1 MRIEGRMK
9 IRFFACAVMVA
20 LVAAA
25 CGSVDVTITT
35 EEAATGADA
44 AAPDAAASA
53 AGDVPDLDMV
63 SVYTGET
70 VNLQSLVSGETPLL
84 LWFWAPH

>member
-1 MRIEGRMK
+1 MK
-9 IRFFACAVMVA
+9 IRLLACAVIVA
-20 LVAAA
+20 LAAAA
-25 CGSVDVTITT
+25 CGADDVATNAEPAST
-35 EEAATGADA
+35 ETDT
-44 AAPDAAASA
+44 AAPDAPASA

-70 VNLQSLVSGETPLL
+70 VNLQSLVSGETPVL

>member
-1 MRIEGRMK
+1 MRVRLL
-9 IRFFACAVMVA
+9 ACAVILA
-20 LVAAA
+20 CAA
-25 CGSVDVTITT
+25 CGADDVATT
-35 EEAATGADA
+35 AEPASPGTDA
-44 AAPDAAASA
+44 VASDAPASA

-63 SVYTGET
+63 SVHSGEA

>member
-1 MRIEGRMK
+1 MRVRLLM
-9 IRFFACAVMVA
+9 CAAIVA

-25 CGSVDVTITT
+25 CGSDDATTVSEPASTGTDV
-35 EEAATGADA
+35 AAADA
-44 AAPDAAASA
+44 PASA

-70 VNLQSLVSGETPLL
+70 VNLQSLVSGQTPLL

>member
-1 MRIEGRMK
+1 MK
-9 IRFFACAVMVA
+9 IRFVVGAVMVA

-25 CGSVDVTITT
+25 CGSVDVTIST

-44 AAPDAAASA
+44 TAPDAAASA

-84 LWFWAPH
+84 FWFWAPH

>member
-1 MRIEGRMK
+1 MRI
-9 IRFFACAVMVA
+9 RFLVCATVLA
-20 LVAAA
+20 LAAAA
-25 CGSVDVTITT
+25 CGSDDATIVTEPASTGTDV
-35 EEAATGADA
+35 ATSDA
-44 AAPDAAASA
+44 PASA

-70 VNLQSLVSGETPLL
+70 VNLQSLVSGQTPLL

>member
-1 MRIEGRMK
+1 MRI
-9 IRFFACAVMVA
+9 RF
-20 LVAAA
+20 LVWATVLGLAAAA
-25 CGSVDVTITT
+25 CGSGDASTAT
-35 EEAATGADA
+35 ESASTATDTA
-44 AAPDAAASA
+44 AADSPASA

-70 VNLQSLVSGETPLL
+70 VNLQSLVSGQTPLL